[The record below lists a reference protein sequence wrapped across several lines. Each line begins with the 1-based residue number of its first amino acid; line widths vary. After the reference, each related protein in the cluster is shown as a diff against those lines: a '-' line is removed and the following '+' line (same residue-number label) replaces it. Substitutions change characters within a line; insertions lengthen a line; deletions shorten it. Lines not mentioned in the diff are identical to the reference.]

1 MFCDYHLHTNFSD
14 DSEYIMENVVK
25 DAIEM
30 GMNEICF
37 TDHVDYG
44 VKLDWDQLD
53 NIKYDGDRPIA
64 NVNYLLYFKEIARL
78 KEKYRNQIIIKQGM
92 EFGIQM
98 HTINQYKSLFN
109 RYDFD
114 FVILSIHQV
123 NNREFWTYE
132 FQKGSS
138 EPEYYNDYYKEL
150 YDIVRNYH
158 NYSVIGHMD
167 MLKRYDNKD
176 GYDAFQ
182 EHKDIITEILKYI
195 IEDGKGIELN
205 TSSIRYKLDDLMPSR
220 DILKLYYELG
230 GKIIT
235 IGSDSH
241 KKEDLGAHIKTL
253 KENLREIGFKKICT
267 FEKMKPIYHEL

>member
-1 MFCDYHLHTNFSD
+1 MFCDYHVHTNFSD
-14 DSEYIMENVVK
+14 DSEYIIEDVIN
-25 DAIEM
+25 DAIKM

-44 VKLDWDQLD
+44 IKSDWDQPD
-53 NIKYDGDRPIA
+53 NIKYDGNRPVA
-64 NVNYLLYFKEIARL
+64 NVNYPLYFKEIARL
-78 KEKYRNQIIIKQGM
+78 KEKYKNQIIIKQGM
-92 EFGIQM
+92 EFGMQI

-109 RYDFD
+109 QYNFD

-123 NNREFWTYE
+123 NNKEFWNYE

-138 EPEYYNDYYKEL
+138 EPEYYKAYYQEL

-158 NYSVIGHMD
+158 DYSVIGHMD
-167 MLKRYDNKD
+167 MLKRYDDKD

-182 EHKDIITEILKYI
+182 EHEDIITKILKYI
-195 IEDGKGIELN
+195 IKDGKGIELN
-205 TSSIRYKLDDLMPSR
+205 TSSIRYNIDDLMPSR
-220 DILKLYYELG
+220 AILKLYYELG
-230 GKIIT
+230 GRIIT

-241 KKEDLGAHIKTL
+241 KKGDLGAHIEEL
-253 KENLREIGFKKICT
+253 KADLRKIGFKQFCT